1 MSFQWDEYMALARS
15 FAETDDECHRRCAIS
30 RAYYAAYHAG
40 RRRWAADQ
48 GVPTTRQFGHGELW
62 DYFRLRPHER
72 KIAEKGRR
80 LLELRRTADY
90 DISPACSLK
99 NTQHALNLAD
109 ELLGA
114 LAST

>member
-1 MSFQWDEYMALARS
+1 MSFQWHQYMTLARS
-15 FAETDDECHRRCAIS
+15 LAETDDECHRRCAIS

-48 GVPTTRQFGHGELW
+48 GVPTTRQIGHGPLW
-62 DYFRLRPHER
+62 DYFHQRPNER
-72 KIAEKGRR
+72 RIAEKGRR
-80 LLELRRTADY
+80 LLALRRTADY

-114 LAST
+114 LSST